1 MVSKTPRGRADFSI
15 LSGAA
20 PRSLRATDFLVLLLT
35 QLYIQVLYHQ
45 NATGAWRAHP
55 GLDCLLRKRNTRE
68 YCIFNKAATLPFLK
82 LQLPVMSFSIIPC
95 FFFLLQHGF
104 VLAAWHCKGFRIRLK
119 ACSNKV
125 PVGGSS
131 PFRTFFFLER
141 INPAVNEKLS
151 FLLSPSLSLSRAE
164 N

>member
-131 PFRTFFFLER
+131 PFRTFFFLGTYKSCR
-141 INPAVNEKLS
+141 Q
-151 FLLSPSLSLSRAE
+151 
-164 N
+164 